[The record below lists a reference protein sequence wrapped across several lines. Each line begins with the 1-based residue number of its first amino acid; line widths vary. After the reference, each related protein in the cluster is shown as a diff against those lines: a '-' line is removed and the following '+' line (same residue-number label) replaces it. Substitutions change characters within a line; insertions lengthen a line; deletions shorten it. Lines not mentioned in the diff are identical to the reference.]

1 MESSWYYAR
10 FTCTDQNSTML
21 DERANYWLPV
31 DQYIGGVE
39 HAILHLLYARFY
51 HRLLR
56 DEGLVDSNEPF
67 TRLLTQGMV
76 LNDGTKMSK
85 SKGNTVDPLGLI
97 DKYGA
102 DTVRMFTLFA
112 APPDQSL
119 DWSDSGVEGSFR
131 FLNRLW
137 KIVIGHKIVGSKD
150 IPHPDLNS
158 EQKKL
163 RLKTHQTLQKV
174 TDDYGR
180 RQTFNTA
187 IAASMELLNTTTKF
201 AESNNDRNDRVVV
214 QEALEIVILMLAPI
228 VPHFSHALWNK
239 LGHEN
244 AVIDQSWPTLDEKA
258 LAQESVL
265 IVLQVNGKV
274 RGKIEVSK
282 TISKEDLEQETLEN
296 ESVKRFID
304 GKKVHKII
312 VVPDRLVNV
321 VAI

>member
-1 MESSWYYAR
+1 
-10 FTCTDQNSTML
+10 
-21 DERANYWLPV
+21 
-31 DQYIGGVE
+31 
-39 HAILHLLYARFY
+39 
-51 HRLLR
+51 
-56 DEGLVDSNEPF
+56 
-67 TRLLTQGMV
+67 MV
-76 LNDGTKMSK
+76 LNEGTKMSK

-97 DKYGA
+97 EKYGA

-137 KIVIGHKIVGSKD
+137 KIVIGHEIVGCYD
-150 IPHPDLNS
+150 IPHLDLNS

-201 AESNNDRNDRVVV
+201 AESNKDRNDRVVV

-228 VPHFSHALWNK
+228 VPHFSHALWNE

-258 LAQESVL
+258 LAQDSVL

-274 RGKIEVSK
+274 RGKIEVSM
-282 TISKEDLEQETLEN
+282 TISKEGLEQEALKN

-321 VAI
+321 VAS

>member
-1 MESSWYYAR
+1 
-10 FTCTDQNSTML
+10 
-21 DERANYWLPV
+21 
-31 DQYIGGVE
+31 
-39 HAILHLLYARFY
+39 
-51 HRLLR
+51 
-56 DEGLVDSNEPF
+56 
-67 TRLLTQGMV
+67 MV

-137 KIVIGHKIVGSKD
+137 KIVISHKIVGSKD

-274 RGKIEVSK
+274 RGKIEVSM
-282 TISKEDLEQETLEN
+282 TISKEGLEQEALKN

-312 VVPDRLVNV
+312 VVPHRLVNV
-321 VAI
+321 VAS